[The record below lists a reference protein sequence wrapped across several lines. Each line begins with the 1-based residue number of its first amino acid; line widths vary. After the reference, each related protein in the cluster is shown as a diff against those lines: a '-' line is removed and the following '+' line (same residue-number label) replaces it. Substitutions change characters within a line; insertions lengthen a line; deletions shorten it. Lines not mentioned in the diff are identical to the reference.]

1 MSRGA
6 EESAEPQQHYRDG
19 YFLVRDGLRL
29 HYRDYPGSDDKPPL
43 LCLPGLTRNARDFGG
58 FAGRYSPNHRVLVLE
73 FRGRG
78 ESEYDPVP
86 ARYVPLSYAGDV
98 LEFLDQLT
106 IPQAIFVGTS
116 LGGLVTMTVAAISPD
131 RIAAAI
137 LNDVGPDLS
146 KEGLDRI
153 RSYVGKDLRFASWD
167 EAAEVIADNNNH
179 VPASFTHA
187 DWMRMAH
194 RVCREQ
200 HGEIVFDY
208 DLAIAQPFNKAGP
221 TPQFDMW
228 PLFVAL
234 AQKPL
239 LVIRGEKSDLL
250 TAAAVEKM
258 RGVAPNVKFATV
270 AGVGHAPELNE
281 FEAVTAIDE
290 FLGSLTV

>member
-6 EESAEPQQHYRDG
+6 EESAEQQHYRDG

-29 HYRDYPGSDDKPPL
+29 HYRDYPGSDGKPPL
-43 LCLPGLTRNARDFGG
+43 LCLPGLTRNARDFAE
-58 FAGRYSPNHRVLVLE
+58 FAELHSPSYRVLVLE

-86 ARYVPLSYAGDV
+86 ARYVPLTYAGDV
-98 LEFLDQLT
+98 LEFLDQLS

-146 KEGLDRI
+146 KVGLDRI
-153 RSYVGKDLRFASWD
+153 RSYVGKDLRFATWD
-167 EAAEVIADNNNH
+167 EAADVIADNNNH
-179 VPASFTHA
+179 VPASFSHA
-187 DWMRMAH
+187 DWVRMAQ
-194 RVCREQ
+194 RVCREKD
-200 HGEIVFDY
+200 GEIVFDY
-208 DLAIAQPFNKAGP
+208 DLAIAQPFNRAGP

-228 PLFVAL
+228 PLFAAL

-250 TAAAVEKM
+250 TAAAAEKM
-258 RGVAPNVKFATV
+258 RGIGPNVKFATV

-281 FEAVTAIDE
+281 PEAVAAIDE